1 VTAVAILGGR
11 LIDPAAGV
19 DALKDVLL
27 KDGRV
32 AEIAGAGKLKGKNGA
47 EVLDATGLVVAPG
60 LIDMHV
66 HLREPGQGYKETI
79 ATGTAAAAAG
89 GFTCVAAMPNTTPVN
104 DSPEITRWMQ
114 APERG
119 AQVRVFPIAAATRGS
134 KGETL
139 NDYAALKA
147 AGAVAVTDDGR
158 PILKDGMMREALAA
172 AARVG
177 LTVIQHAEDTRM
189 TQGASMNLGP
199 VSFKL
204 GLRGMPPEAETSM
217 VERDI
222 RLVAELREARPHLHV
237 AHTSTAGALN
247 AVRQARRTGL
257 RVTCEVAPHH
267 FLLTE
272 EHVGL
277 YNTHAKMNPPLRSA
291 ADRDAMIEGIL
302 DGVVDAIATD
312 HAPHAQH
319 EKEVEFDLAPNGIT
333 GLETALGLCL
343 RWLHAE
349 WRMPLGR
356 VLSLLSA
363 QPAALLGLKGRGTLA
378 AGSYA
383 DAVVFD
389 PKAEWIYRATESRSK
404 AKNTPFDGWPMLG
417 KVRWTVCEGRVV
429 YADKA

>member
-1 VTAVAILGGR
+1 MSTIAICNGR

-19 DALKDVLL
+19 DAAKDILL

-32 AEIAGAGKLKGKNGA
+32 AEIAGTGKLKGKNGA
-47 EVLDATGLVVAPG
+47 EILDATGLIVAPG
-60 LIDMHV
+60 LIDIHV

-79 ATGTAAAAAG
+79 ATGTSAAAAG
-89 GFTCVAAMPNTTPVN
+89 GFTSVAAMPNTVPVN
-104 DSPEITRWMQ
+104 DSAELTRWMQ
-114 APERG
+114 APERS

-134 KGETL
+134 KGEALT
-139 NDYAALKA
+139 DFAALKA
-147 AGAVAVTDDGR
+147 AGAVAVTDDGK
-158 PILKDGMMREALAA
+158 PILKDGLMREALAA

-204 GLRGMPPEAETSM
+204 GLRGMPTEAESSI

-222 RLVAELREARPHLHV
+222 RLAGELRDAHPHLHV
-237 AHTSTAGALN
+237 AHLSTAAALA
-247 AVRQARRTGL
+247 AVRQARRNGV

-272 EHVGL
+272 EHVGF
-277 YNTHAKMNPPLRSA
+277 YDTHAKMNPPLRSA

-312 HAPHAQH
+312 HAPHAMH
-319 EKEVEFDLAPNGIT
+319 EKEIEFEHAPNGII

-343 RWLHAE
+343 HWLHAE
-349 WRMPLGR
+349 WKLPLGR

-378 AGSYA
+378 VGSFA

-389 PKAEWIYRATESRSK
+389 PKAEWVYKATESKSK
-404 AKNTPFDGWPMLG
+404 AKNTPFDGWTMQG
-417 KVRWTVCEGRVV
+417 KVRWTVSEGRVA
-429 YADKA
+429 YASPA